1 MTTGWDGLSK
11 PMINK
16 MTLEELTPP
25 QRQWVNDW
33 IGKHLQLDKKVEEL
47 MLWDDGKW
55 QKELEKYRK
64 ARGFRSQKDFPVKET
79 FIHEYLDD
87 MMIDAYDQAWAAY
100 EAQNAQLA
108 NVKPLKSARDQ
119 ALRDGRFTDAQKL
132 SDQIKVLTQQVPN

>member
-1 MTTGWDGLSK
+1 
-11 PMINK
+11 
-16 MTLEELTPP
+16 
-25 QRQWVNDW
+25 
-33 IGKHLQLDKKVEEL
+33 
-47 MLWDDGKW
+47 
-55 QKELEKYRK
+55 
-64 ARGFRSQKDFPVKET
+64 
-79 FIHEYLDD
+79 